1 RASLDRQGVLPG
13 SAETRRDR
21 RQRLDHASDREAA
34 GRDRRQGR
42 RRPPEAHPRRTA
54 AGRGDHRRRTSRP
67 RGGGARPAM
76 TLQRMKDLRALTDE
90 DLLRRV
96 ADDENLLL
104 RERGV
109 AAMGGAPPSPGRMRA
124 LRTNVARAL
133 TVLSERAI
141 AAREGRRP

>member
-1 RASLDRQGVLPG
+1 
-13 SAETRRDR
+13 
-21 RQRLDHASDREAA
+21 
-34 GRDRRQGR
+34 
-42 RRPPEAHPRRTA
+42 
-54 AGRGDHRRRTSRP
+54 
-67 RGGGARPAM
+67 M